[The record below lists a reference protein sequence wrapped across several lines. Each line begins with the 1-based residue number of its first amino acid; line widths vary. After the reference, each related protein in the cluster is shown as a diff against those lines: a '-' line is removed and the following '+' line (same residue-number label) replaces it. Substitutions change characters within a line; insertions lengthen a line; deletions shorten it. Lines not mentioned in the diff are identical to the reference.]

1 MNQCELDCRSGS
13 LYFCTLGD
21 YTKNRNMEREYVVPQ
36 IEVLQFQ
43 SEGLLCAS
51 NEMLGENDGEW

>member
-1 MNQCELDCRSGS
+1 MNLTEGRFTLF
-13 LYFCTLGD
+13 LYSSKL
-21 YTKNRNMEREYVVPQ
+21 YKNINMEREYVVPQ
-36 IEVLQFQ
+36 IEVLQLQ